1 MGRASRRKKLP
12 ASERG
17 PDPRG
22 ARPSIA
28 WWLGGLTVVVV
39 GLIALV
45 GFHPGTASNSDGG
58 QPATD
63 QTSFATTGGEM
74 SLANLKGSKVV
85 LYFYEGA
92 G

>member
-1 MGRASRRKKLP
+1 MGRASQRKKLP
-12 ASERG
+12 ASERRS
-17 PDPRG
+17 PPRG
-22 ARPSIA
+22 TRPFLG
-28 WWLGGLTVVVV
+28 WWLGALAVVVV

-58 QPATD
+58 PPATD

-74 SLANLKGSKVV
+74 SLANLKGSKVI